1 MLALHY
7 PLIQYHLHNP
17 KQISVYRIQLQC
29 TCHNEITLQS
39 IKHMCRVINLKTASG
54 IDRIPPHFCHHASD
68 NLFIYLHWLFNNSL
82 RYGIVPPQWKRAIV
96 CAIYK
101 DDDKSYSKSYRPISI
116 TPVIIRL
123 FERLLYL
130 NIYHQLAAHLHQQQQ
145 GFRRGHGC
153 HYNLFCIQMII
164 DQSIHRYNTSSI
176 QSLVFLD
183 IQKAFDTCDH
193 DT

>member
-1 MLALHY
+1 M
-7 PLIQYHLHNP
+7 
-17 KQISVYRIQLQC
+17 
-29 TCHNEITLQS
+29 E
-39 IKHMCRVINLKTASG
+39 
-54 IDRIPPHFCHHASD
+54 
-68 NLFIYLHWLFNNSL
+68 
-82 RYGIVPPQWKRAIV
+82 AIV

-101 DDDKSYSKSYRPISI
+101 DGDKSYRPISI

-123 FERLLYL
+123 LERLLYP
-130 NIYHQLAAHLHQQQQ
+130 NICHQLAVHLHQQQQ
-145 GFRRGHGC
+145 GFRCGHGC
-153 HYNLFCIQMII
+153 HHNLFRIRMII